1 MKQSPYRREKK
12 ALNAEMNVVP
22 YIDVMLVLLV
32 IFMVTAPML
41 ITGVDVDLPKEQTNT
56 MSQSQLP
63 VIVSL
68 TGSGEIFI
76 SYENNIDLPISSPT
90 PLLKLLPLLPL
101 RSRKSVRSEI
111 SLVLSS
117 RKLSRSAPPKR
128 KTGNKALNMKKSGTK
143 RIPPR
148 RLFTA
153 GSRRQLNLLIRSS
166 RTLASRRSLMR
177 RRLAI
182 LTKP

>member
-68 TGSGEIFI
+68 TDSGDIFI
-76 SYENNIDLPISSPT
+76 SYENNVDLPISEPELIDTLANLQSQSSNVGAQPVQVMINADQNNQYGAIMTIMATLQQAGIQKVGLLTGAPLPT
-90 PLLKLLPLLPL
+90 P
-101 RSRKSVRSEI
+101 
-111 SLVLSS
+111 SL
-117 RKLSRSAPPKR
+117 
-128 KTGNKALNMKKSGTK
+128 
-143 RIPPR
+143 
-148 RLFTA
+148 
-153 GSRRQLNLLIRSS
+153 
-166 RTLASRRSLMR
+166 
-177 RRLAI
+177 
-182 LTKP
+182 

>member
-1 MKQSPYRREKK
+1 MKPNPYRREKK

-68 TGSGEIFI
+68 TDSGEIFI
-76 SYENNIDLPISSPT
+76 SYENNIDLPISEPELINTLSNLQSQSGNTNTEPLQVMINADQNNQYGAIMTLMATLQQAGIEKVGLLTGAPLPT
-90 PLLKLLPLLPL
+90 P
-101 RSRKSVRSEI
+101 
-111 SLVLSS
+111 SL
-117 RKLSRSAPPKR
+117 
-128 KTGNKALNMKKSGTK
+128 
-143 RIPPR
+143 
-148 RLFTA
+148 
-153 GSRRQLNLLIRSS
+153 Q
-166 RTLASRRSLMR
+166 
-177 RRLAI
+177 
-182 LTKP
+182 

>member
-76 SYENNIDLPISSPT
+76 SYENNIDLPISEPELIDTLSNLQNQNSEVGAQ
-90 PLLKLLPLLPL
+90 PLQVMINADQNNQYGAIMTLMATLQQAGIQKVGLLTGAPLPAP
-101 RSRKSVRSEI
+101 
-111 SLVLSS
+111 SL
-117 RKLSRSAPPKR
+117 
-128 KTGNKALNMKKSGTK
+128 
-143 RIPPR
+143 
-148 RLFTA
+148 
-153 GSRRQLNLLIRSS
+153 
-166 RTLASRRSLMR
+166 
-177 RRLAI
+177 
-182 LTKP
+182 

>member
-68 TGSGEIFI
+68 TSSGDIFI
-76 SYENNIDLPISSPT
+76 SYENNVDVPVSEPELIDTLSNMQSQSNNTGEPPVQVMINADQNNQYGDIMTLMATLQQAGIQKVGLLTGAPLPT
-90 PLLKLLPLLPL
+90 P
-101 RSRKSVRSEI
+101 
-111 SLVLSS
+111 
-117 RKLSRSAPPKR
+117 
-128 KTGNKALNMKKSGTK
+128 
-143 RIPPR
+143 
-148 RLFTA
+148 
-153 GSRRQLNLLIRSS
+153 
-166 RTLASRRSLMR
+166 AS
-177 RRLAI
+177 
-182 LTKP
+182 

>member
-1 MKQSPYRREKK
+1 MRQSPYRREKK

-68 TGSGEIFI
+68 TDSGEIFV
-76 SYENNIDLPISSPT
+76 SYEDNIDLPMSEPELIDTLSNLQNQSSDAGAQPLQVMINADQNNQYGAIMTLMATLQQAGIQKVGLLTGAPLPT
-90 PLLKLLPLLPL
+90 P
-101 RSRKSVRSEI
+101 
-111 SLVLSS
+111 SL
-117 RKLSRSAPPKR
+117 
-128 KTGNKALNMKKSGTK
+128 
-143 RIPPR
+143 
-148 RLFTA
+148 
-153 GSRRQLNLLIRSS
+153 
-166 RTLASRRSLMR
+166 
-177 RRLAI
+177 
-182 LTKP
+182 

>member
-76 SYENNIDLPISSPT
+76 SYENNIDLPISEPELIDTLSNLQNQSSKVGAQ
-90 PLLKLLPLLPL
+90 PLQVMINADQNNQYGAIMTLMATLQQAGIQKVGLLTGAPLPAP
-101 RSRKSVRSEI
+101 
-111 SLVLSS
+111 SL
-117 RKLSRSAPPKR
+117 
-128 KTGNKALNMKKSGTK
+128 
-143 RIPPR
+143 
-148 RLFTA
+148 
-153 GSRRQLNLLIRSS
+153 
-166 RTLASRRSLMR
+166 
-177 RRLAI
+177 
-182 LTKP
+182 

>member
-68 TGSGEIFI
+68 TDSGEIFI
-76 SYENNIDLPISSPT
+76 SYENNIDLPISEPELIDTLSNLQTQSSDAGAQPLQVMINADQNNQYGAIMTLMATLQQAGIQKVGLLTGAPLPT
-90 PLLKLLPLLPL
+90 P
-101 RSRKSVRSEI
+101 
-111 SLVLSS
+111 SL
-117 RKLSRSAPPKR
+117 
-128 KTGNKALNMKKSGTK
+128 
-143 RIPPR
+143 
-148 RLFTA
+148 
-153 GSRRQLNLLIRSS
+153 
-166 RTLASRRSLMR
+166 
-177 RRLAI
+177 
-182 LTKP
+182 

>member
-68 TGSGEIFI
+68 TDNGEIFI
-76 SYENNIDLPISSPT
+76 SYENNTDLPISEPELINTLSNLQNQSSNAGTQPVQVMINADQNNQYGAIVTLMATLQQAGIQKVGLLTGAPLPT
-90 PLLKLLPLLPL
+90 P
-101 RSRKSVRSEI
+101 
-111 SLVLSS
+111 SL
-117 RKLSRSAPPKR
+117 
-128 KTGNKALNMKKSGTK
+128 
-143 RIPPR
+143 
-148 RLFTA
+148 
-153 GSRRQLNLLIRSS
+153 
-166 RTLASRRSLMR
+166 
-177 RRLAI
+177 
-182 LTKP
+182 

>member
-56 MSQSQLP
+56 ISQSQLP

-68 TGSGEIFI
+68 TDSGEIFI
-76 SYENNIDLPISSPT
+76 SYENNIDLPISEPELIDT
-90 PLLKLLPLLPL
+90 LTNLQNQNTDAGAQPLQVMINADKNNQYGAIMTLMATLQQAGIQNVGLLTGVPLPAL
-101 RSRKSVRSEI
+101 
-111 SLVLSS
+111 SL
-117 RKLSRSAPPKR
+117 
-128 KTGNKALNMKKSGTK
+128 
-143 RIPPR
+143 
-148 RLFTA
+148 
-153 GSRRQLNLLIRSS
+153 
-166 RTLASRRSLMR
+166 
-177 RRLAI
+177 
-182 LTKP
+182 

>member
-32 IFMVTAPML
+32 IFLVTAPML

-76 SYENNIDLPISSPT
+76 SYENNIDLPISEPELIDTLSNLQNQSSEVGAQ
-90 PLLKLLPLLPL
+90 PLQVMINADQNNQYGAIMTLMATLQQAGIQKVGLLTGAPLPAP
-101 RSRKSVRSEI
+101 
-111 SLVLSS
+111 SL
-117 RKLSRSAPPKR
+117 
-128 KTGNKALNMKKSGTK
+128 
-143 RIPPR
+143 
-148 RLFTA
+148 
-153 GSRRQLNLLIRSS
+153 
-166 RTLASRRSLMR
+166 
-177 RRLAI
+177 
-182 LTKP
+182 

>member
-76 SYENNIDLPISSPT
+76 SYENNIDLPISEPELIDTLSNLQNQSSEVGAQ
-90 PLLKLLPLLPL
+90 PLQVMINADQNNQYGAIMTLMATLQQAGIQKIGLLTGAPLPAP
-101 RSRKSVRSEI
+101 
-111 SLVLSS
+111 SL
-117 RKLSRSAPPKR
+117 
-128 KTGNKALNMKKSGTK
+128 
-143 RIPPR
+143 
-148 RLFTA
+148 
-153 GSRRQLNLLIRSS
+153 
-166 RTLASRRSLMR
+166 
-177 RRLAI
+177 
-182 LTKP
+182 

>member
-56 MSQSQLP
+56 ISQSQLP

-68 TGSGEIFI
+68 TDSGEIFI
-76 SYENNIDLPISSPT
+76 SYENNIDQPISEPELIDT
-90 PLLKLLPLLPL
+90 LTNLQNQNTDAGAQPLQVMINADQNNQYGAIMTLMATLQQAGIQKVGLLTGAPLPAP
-101 RSRKSVRSEI
+101 
-111 SLVLSS
+111 SL
-117 RKLSRSAPPKR
+117 
-128 KTGNKALNMKKSGTK
+128 
-143 RIPPR
+143 
-148 RLFTA
+148 
-153 GSRRQLNLLIRSS
+153 
-166 RTLASRRSLMR
+166 
-177 RRLAI
+177 
-182 LTKP
+182 

>member
-56 MSQSQLP
+56 MNQSQLP

-68 TGSGEIFI
+68 TGNGEIFI
-76 SYENNIDLPISSPT
+76 SYDSNVDLPVSEPELIDTLTTLQSQNSDAGAQPVQVMINADQNNQYGAIMTLMATLQQAGIQKVGLLTGAPLPT
-90 PLLKLLPLLPL
+90 P
-101 RSRKSVRSEI
+101 
-111 SLVLSS
+111 
-117 RKLSRSAPPKR
+117 
-128 KTGNKALNMKKSGTK
+128 
-143 RIPPR
+143 
-148 RLFTA
+148 
-153 GSRRQLNLLIRSS
+153 
-166 RTLASRRSLMR
+166 TL
-177 RRLAI
+177 
-182 LTKP
+182 

>member
-68 TGSGEIFI
+68 TDSGEIFV
-76 SYENNIDLPISSPT
+76 SYENNVDLPVTEPELIDTLSTLQNQSSDAGAQPLQVMINADQNNQYGAIMTLMASLQQAGIQKVGLLTGAPLPT
-90 PLLKLLPLLPL
+90 P
-101 RSRKSVRSEI
+101 
-111 SLVLSS
+111 SL
-117 RKLSRSAPPKR
+117 
-128 KTGNKALNMKKSGTK
+128 
-143 RIPPR
+143 
-148 RLFTA
+148 
-153 GSRRQLNLLIRSS
+153 
-166 RTLASRRSLMR
+166 
-177 RRLAI
+177 
-182 LTKP
+182 

>member
-1 MKQSPYRREKK
+1 MKPNPYRREKK

-68 TGSGEIFI
+68 TDKGEIFI
-76 SYENNIDLPISSPT
+76 SYENNIDLPISEPELINTLSNLQSQSGNTDAEPLQVMINADQNNQYGAIMTLMATLQQAGIEKVGLLTGAPLPAPT
-90 PLLKLLPLLPL
+90 L
-101 RSRKSVRSEI
+101 
-111 SLVLSS
+111 
-117 RKLSRSAPPKR
+117 
-128 KTGNKALNMKKSGTK
+128 
-143 RIPPR
+143 
-148 RLFTA
+148 
-153 GSRRQLNLLIRSS
+153 Q
-166 RTLASRRSLMR
+166 
-177 RRLAI
+177 
-182 LTKP
+182 

>member
-1 MKQSPYRREKK
+1 MKPNPYGREKK

-68 TGSGEIFI
+68 TDKGDIYI
-76 SYENNIDLPISSPT
+76 SYESNVDVPVSEPELINTLSNLQSQSDNSNTEPVQVMINADQNNQYGAIMTLMATLQQAGIEKVGLLTGAPLPT
-90 PLLKLLPLLPL
+90 P
-101 RSRKSVRSEI
+101 
-111 SLVLSS
+111 SL
-117 RKLSRSAPPKR
+117 
-128 KTGNKALNMKKSGTK
+128 
-143 RIPPR
+143 
-148 RLFTA
+148 
-153 GSRRQLNLLIRSS
+153 
-166 RTLASRRSLMR
+166 
-177 RRLAI
+177 
-182 LTKP
+182 

>member
-68 TGSGEIFI
+68 TDSGDIFI
-76 SYENNIDLPISSPT
+76 SYENNVDLPISEPELIDTLSNLQNQSSGAGAQPLQVMINADQNNQYGAIMTLMATLQQAGIQKVGLLTGAPLPT
-90 PLLKLLPLLPL
+90 P
-101 RSRKSVRSEI
+101 
-111 SLVLSS
+111 SL
-117 RKLSRSAPPKR
+117 
-128 KTGNKALNMKKSGTK
+128 
-143 RIPPR
+143 
-148 RLFTA
+148 
-153 GSRRQLNLLIRSS
+153 
-166 RTLASRRSLMR
+166 
-177 RRLAI
+177 
-182 LTKP
+182 